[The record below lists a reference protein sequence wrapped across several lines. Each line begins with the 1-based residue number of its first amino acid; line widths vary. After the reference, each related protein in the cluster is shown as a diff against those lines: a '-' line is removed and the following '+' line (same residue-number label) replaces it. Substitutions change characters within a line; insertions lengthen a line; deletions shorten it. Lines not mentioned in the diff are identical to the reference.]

1 MQKKLLGMAVAAAL
15 AVPTAVLAQSA
26 VTISG
31 TFKVGVDQI
40 KIDNPCE
47 GAPFNFF
54 TGTGCSFQPAATGAN
69 RAGLK
74 TKETRVTDNS
84 SQIHFNVTED
94 LGGGMAGIAKL
105 DMRFAP
111 DEGGGTANA
120 SGNTWVGIRGAGFGT
135 VTIGRHDLHY
145 GKQPDDVPVKG
156 ALMASSV
163 SLMDY
168 AAAGTVAIAN
178 TTRTP
183 NVVRWD
189 SPAWGGFNITAAYST
204 SPVANEADMATGG
217 TGGSA
222 WNVNPSFTAPNF
234 QIGFSMW
241 DQKGDTAAI
250 ANEQESQVVYGFF
263 RFGAFKVGAAYKM
276 DEVSGNLGRL
286 SKRKAWTVPV
296 SWTAGRHTIAAT
308 YTLADDDDELG
319 SDTGAKMYAAMYAFD
334 FSKRTSISLTYAKI
348 DNKAFAA
355 YDLFTN
361 CGATAVSPTTGVA
374 TKAVGAFGSVNSC
387 SNLGEDPT
395 LIAITLRHTF

>member
-31 TFKVGVDQI
+31 TFKVGMDQY
-40 KIDNPCE
+40 KI
-47 GAPFNFF
+47 
-54 TGTGCSFQPAATGAN
+54 SQPSAA

-74 TKETRVTDNS
+74 TDEIRVTDNS

-94 LGGGMAGIAKL
+94 LGGGMAAIAKL
-105 DMRFAP
+105 DLRFAP
-111 DEGGGTANA
+111 DGGGGADNA

-135 VTIGRHDLHY
+135 LTLGRHDLHY

-168 AAAGTVAIAN
+168 AAAGFVPIAN

-183 NVVRWD
+183 NVIRWD

-204 SPVANEADMATGG
+204 APYSAPATAAVEADLAAGG

-222 WNVNPSFTAPNF
+222 WNINPSFTAPNF

-241 DQKGDTAAI
+241 DAKGDTANI

-276 DEVSGNLGRL
+276 DEISGTAGKVSD
-286 SKRKAWTVPV
+286 RKAWTVPV
-296 SWTAGRHTIAAT
+296 SFTAGRNTFAAT
-308 YTLADDDDELG
+308 YTFADEDDTLG
-319 SDTGAKMYAAMYAFD
+319 SDTGAKMYALMYAFD
-334 FSKRTSISLTYAKI
+334 FSKRTSLSLTWSQIKN
-348 DNKAFAA
+348 DSFAA
-355 YDLFTN
+355 YDFFTN
-361 CGATAVSPTTGVA
+361 CSINHVGV
-374 TKAVGAFGSVNSC
+374 KASGSFGSTNSC
-387 SNLGEDPT
+387 TQLGEDPQ
-395 LIAITLRHTF
+395 LIAVTLRHTF